1 MSEVPA
7 LVGRR
12 EEIAALTRAVEDLG
26 AGRGTV
32 LEVAGDPGIGKT
44 ALLNLLARLA
54 VARGATVLRARARA
68 GAGARSGEVKPYQ
81 VFRDAWQRSEPS
93 MATPHSPA
101 AEAGPPWDTAVDHE
115 LVRALL
121 EGCARRDGGRGS
133 VLVLDDVHHADP
145 ASAQLLEALAE
156 ECAAHPLVL
165 AFGLRP
171 RQTPPAL
178 LAALDDASH
187 TGRLVRVEPAPL
199 DAAAIASLAG
209 RGRVEELVTG
219 SSGNPRALRVL
230 LAAGHDPGQWPARS
244 DAAAGPLL
252 RAAAPVLAELEALPG
267 DCAEVLAAAAVLGE
281 PFRPGDAAHV
291 AGYPGDRTA
300 AALGT
305 LAAADLIRSDGPAGT
320 LVFRHPVL
328 GHLLHHRMNPGLRH
342 EAHHR
347 ALGLLDARGAASAAR
362 ARHAEHVLPAA
373 ADPARVLRVLADGAA
388 EVLAREPA
396 TAARWLR
403 LTLEYSP
410 TARTN
415 TNTDTDTDTAAGVG
429 VGARA
434 RLALDCCRALTA
446 AGRPQEAR
454 ALAHELLRTPGVLP
468 GRLRTE
474 ALAVCVG
481 IERLLGRY
489 EEADATARTVVDAL
503 ARPLS
508 APLPIETAGLVFDYG
523 LLHALRGTVGEVRG
537 LAHEA
542 ARAVAGAD
550 EARADEAGADEA
562 GRTALGV
569 LAAFCD
575 SYVGDFTRAA
585 PEVARCA
592 RLVDSRPDTVAGRAP
607 EVLALLGCAE
617 LFVERFADARR
628 HLSRGL
634 ATAGGGAHKHIAVN
648 QLLGLSILDQWA
660 GRLDTA
666 QRHAREAERLAGEI
680 GAPDA
685 AGLAIALRSSALLWA
700 APRRRT
706 PEAVEL
712 AEAGLRATVPG
723 TGWWAGSALG
733 LLAVARL
740 MGGDPAACLRTL
752 LEGGGEDLVLLQ
764 PPSRPSLFA
773 LMTTAAAQCG
783 DLAAAARAAHAADAA
798 AARLGRPAF
807 QQAQADRAGAALALA
822 QGDPAR
828 AATLSLDAAR
838 AFKAL
843 RMPVLRA
850 WTLIAATPALAAT
863 HGRAAALGPLDEALE
878 AARQCGALRLCEDGA
893 RARAALTATTTT
905 ATSTTPSCPPGPLAA
920 LSVRER
926 EVAELAAAGLSS
938 RQVAERLVLSTRTI
952 DTHLGN
958 AYRKLGVSSRVA
970 LTRLFGPP
978 PGGPG
983 GPVA

>member
-1 MSEVPA
+1 MSDTPA
-7 LVGRR
+7 LAGRR
-12 EEIAALTRAVEDLG
+12 EETAALVRAVEDLG

-32 LEVAGDPGIGKT
+32 LEVAGDPGTGKT
-44 ALLNLLARLA
+44 ALLNLLAQLA
-54 VARGATVLRARARA
+54 VERGATVMRGRARSREA
-68 GAGARSGEVKPYQ
+68 KPYQ
-81 VFRDAWQRSEPS
+81 VFREAWIRSTAP
-93 MATPHSPA
+93 AAAAAPRPPA
-101 AEAGPPWDTAVDHE
+101 AEAGPPWDTAADRE
-115 LVRALL
+115 LLRALL
-121 EGCARRDGGRGS
+121 DGCARRDGGRGS
-133 VLVLDDVHHADP
+133 VLVLDDLHHADP
-145 ASAQLLEALAE
+145 ASARLVELLAE
-156 ECAAHPLVL
+156 ECAGRPLVL
-165 AFGLRP
+165 ALALRP

-187 TGRLVRVEPAPL
+187 TGHLLRLEPAPL

-209 RGRVEELVTG
+209 GCGPAEQLATG
-219 SSGNPRALRVL
+219 SLGNPRALRVL
-230 LAAGHDPGQWPARS
+230 MAAGHDPDQWPTRS

-252 RAAAPVLAELEALPG
+252 RAAAPVFAELETLPA

-281 PFRPGDAAHV
+281 PFHPGDAAHV
-291 AGYPGDRTA
+291 AGCPADRTA
-300 AALGT
+300 AALGA
-305 LAAADLIRSDGPAGT
+305 LAAADLIRSGGPAGA

-328 GHLLHHRMNPGLRH
+328 GHLVHHRMNPGLRH
-342 EAHHR
+342 DAHRR
-347 ALGLLDARGAASAAR
+347 ALALLDARGAGAAAR

-373 ADPARVLRVLADGAA
+373 ADPVRVLRVLAEGAA

-403 LTLEYSP
+403 LTLTYSP
-410 TARTN
+410 AE
-415 TNTDTDTDTAAGVG
+415 GG
-429 VGARA
+429 GGHARA

-454 ALAHELLRTPGVLP
+454 SLAHELLRTPGALP

-474 ALAVCVG
+474 ALAVRVG

-489 EEADATARTVVDAL
+489 EEADAAARTVVDAL

-508 APLPIETAGLVFDYG
+508 APLPPETGDLVFDYG
-523 LLHALRGTVGEVRG
+523 LLHALRGTAAEVRD

-542 ARAVAGAD
+542 ARAVAAAD
-550 EARADEAGADEA
+550 EDR
-562 GRTALGV
+562 RTAFGV

-575 SYVGDFTRAA
+575 SYVGDFTRAV
-585 PEVARCA
+585 PEVARYA

-617 LFVERFADARR
+617 LYVEHFADARR

-666 QRHAREAERLAGEI
+666 QHHAREAERLAGEI

-685 AGLAIALRSSALLWA
+685 AGLAIALRASALLWA

-740 MGGDPAACLRTL
+740 LGGDPASCLRTL
-752 LEGGGEDLVLLQ
+752 VEGGGPELELLQ
-764 PPSRPSLFA
+764 PPSRTSLFA

-783 DLAAAARAAHAADAA
+783 DLATAARAARAADTAA
-798 AARLGRPAF
+798 ERLGRTPF
-807 QQAQADRAGAALALA
+807 QQAQADRAAAALALA
-822 QGDPAR
+822 HGDPAR
-828 AATLSLDAAR
+828 AADRSLDAAR
-838 AFKAL
+838 AFAAL

-850 WTLIAATPALAAT
+850 WTLIAATPALAVA
-863 HGRAAALGPLDEALE
+863 HGPAVALGTLDEALE
-878 AARQCGALRLCEDGA
+878 AARACGALRLCEDGA
-893 RARAALTATTTT
+893 RARAALVAASPGPGTAD
-905 ATSTTPSCPPGPLAA
+905 PLAA

-926 EVAELAAAGLSS
+926 EVAELAATGLSS
-938 RQVAERLVLSTRTI
+938 RQVAERLVLSTRTV
-952 DTHLGN
+952 DTHLGS

-970 LTRLFGPP
+970 LSRLLGPP
-978 PGGPG
+978 
-983 GPVA
+983 VA

>member
-1 MSEVPA
+1 MSEAPA
-7 LVGRR
+7 LAGRR
-12 EEIAALTRAVEDLG
+12 QETAALTRAVEELS

-54 VARGATVLRARARA
+54 AERGATVLRARAR
-68 GAGARSGEVKPYQ
+68 SGEAKPYQ
-81 VFRDAWQRSEPS
+81 VFRDAWKRSVPP
-93 MATPHSPA
+93 AAGPRPPA
-101 AEAGPPWDTAVDHE
+101 AEAEPPWDAGSDHE

-121 EGCARRDGGRGS
+121 DGCARRDGGRGS
-133 VLVLDDVHHADP
+133 VLVLDDLHHADP
-145 ASAQLLEALAE
+145 ASARLLEALAE
-156 ECAAHPLVL
+156 DCAAHPLVL
-165 AFGLRP
+165 AFALRP

-209 RGRVEELVTG
+209 RGTAEQLATG
-219 SSGNPRALRVL
+219 SLGNPRALRVL
-230 LAAGHDPGQWPARS
+230 LAAGHDPDQWPARS

-300 AALGT
+300 AALGA
-305 LAAADLIRSDGPAGT
+305 LAAADLIRSGPPAGT

-342 EAHHR
+342 DAHHR
-347 ALGLLDARGAASAAR
+347 ALGLLDARGAGSAAR
-362 ARHAEHVLPAA
+362 ARHAEHALPAA
-373 ADPARVLRVLADGAA
+373 ADPAAALRVLAEGAA

-410 TARTN
+410 
-415 TNTDTDTDTAAGVG
+415 AGSADA
-429 VGARA
+429 GARA

-446 AGRPQEAR
+446 AGRTEEAR
-454 ALAHELLRTPGVLP
+454 ALVHELLRTPGALP

-481 IERLLGRY
+481 VERLLGRY

-508 APLPIETAGLVFDYG
+508 APLPAETAGLIFDYG
-523 LLHALRGTVGEVRG
+523 LVHALRGTAAEVRG
-537 LAHEA
+537 LAQEA
-542 ARAVAGAD
+542 ARAVAGAGQD
-550 EARADEAGADEA
+550 GNGDGDGDGDQD
-562 GRTALGV
+562 GRTALRV

-575 SYVGDFTRAA
+575 SYVGDFARAA

-660 GRLDTA
+660 GRLDAA
-666 QRHAREAERLAGEI
+666 QQHAREAERLAGEI

-685 AGLAIALRSSALLWA
+685 AGLAVALRASALLWA

-706 PEAVEL
+706 AEAVEL

-752 LEGGGEDLVLLQ
+752 TEGGGEDLTLLQ

-783 DLAAAARAAHAADAA
+783 DLASAARAARAADAA
-798 AARLGRPAF
+798 AGRLGRPPF

-828 AATLSLDAAR
+828 AAALSLDAAR
-838 AFKAL
+838 AFEVL
-843 RMPVLRA
+843 RMPVLQA
-850 WTLIAATPALAAT
+850 WTLIAATPALAAA
-863 HGRAAALGPLDEALE
+863 HGPAAALGPLDGALE
-878 AARQCGALRLCEDGA
+878 AARRCGALRLCEDGV
-893 RARAALTATTTT
+893 RARAALTATAT
-905 ATSTTPSCPPGPLAA
+905 APVSRPGGGPLAT

-938 RQVAERLVLSTRTI
+938 RQVAERLVLSTRTV

-970 LTRLFGPP
+970 LARLLGPP
-978 PGGPG
+978 
-983 GPVA
+983 VA

>member
-32 LEVAGDPGIGKT
+32 IEVAGDPGIGKT

-54 VARGATVLRARARA
+54 AARGATVLRARAGA
-68 GAGARSGEVKPYQ
+68 GVGVGAGARSGEAKPYQ
-81 VFRDAWQRSEPS
+81 VFRDAWQRSAPS
-93 MATPHSPA
+93 TAASYSPA
-101 AEAGPPWDTAVDHE
+101 AETGPPWDTAADHE

-121 EGCARRDGGRGS
+121 DGCARRDGGRGS
-133 VLVLDDVHHADP
+133 VLVLDDVHHVDP
-145 ASAQLLEALAE
+145 ASAHLMEALAE

-165 AFGLRP
+165 AFALRP

-199 DAAAIASLAG
+199 DPEAIALLAG
-209 RGRVEELVTG
+209 RAPVEELVTG
-219 SSGNPRALRVL
+219 SLGNPRALRVL
-230 LAAGHDPGQWPARS
+230 LAAGHDPDRWPARS

-291 AGYPGDRTA
+291 AGYPGDRA
-300 AALGT
+300 VAALGT
-305 LAAADLIRSDGPAGT
+305 LAAADLIRSDGPTGT

-347 ALGLLDARGAASAAR
+347 ALGLLDARGAAPAAR

-410 TARTN
+410 TAG
-415 TNTDTDTDTAAGVG
+415 TAAAAGMG
-429 VGARA
+429 AGAGAGAGARA

-446 AGRPQEAR
+446 AGRPREAR

-481 IERLLGRY
+481 IERILGRY

-508 APLPIETAGLVFDYG
+508 APLPVETAGLVFDYG
-523 LLHALRGTVGEVRG
+523 LLHVLRGTAGEVRG

-550 EARADEAGADEA
+550 EDGADE
-562 GRTALGV
+562 GVRTALGV

-575 SYVGDFTRAA
+575 SYAGDFARAA

-607 EVLALLGCAE
+607 EVLALLGCSE

-740 MGGDPAACLRTL
+740 MGGDPAACLHTL

-783 DLAAAARAAHAADAA
+783 DLVAAARAAHAADAA

-828 AATLSLDAAR
+828 AAALSLDAAR

-863 HGRAAALGPLDEALE
+863 HGPAAALGPLDEALE
-878 AARQCGALRLCEDGA
+878 AARECGALRLCEDGA

-905 ATSTTPSCPPGPLAA
+905 ATSTTASCPPGPLAA

-970 LTRLFGPP
+970 LTRLLGPP
-978 PGGPG
+978 PGRPA

>member
-1 MSEVPA
+1 MSEAPA
-7 LVGRR
+7 LAGRR
-12 EEIAALTRAVEDLG
+12 QETAALTRAVEELR

-54 VARGATVLRARARA
+54 AEQGATVLRARAR
-68 GAGARSGEVKPYQ
+68 SGEAKPYQ
-81 VFRDAWQRSEPS
+81 VFRDAWKRPVPPASGPR
-93 MATPHSPA
+93 PPA
-101 AEAGPPWDTAVDHE
+101 AEAGPPWDAASDHE

-121 EGCARRDGGRGS
+121 DGCARRDGGRGS
-133 VLVLDDVHHADP
+133 VLVLDDLHHADP
-145 ASAQLLEALAE
+145 ASARLVEALAE
-156 ECAAHPLVL
+156 VCAARPLVL
-165 AFGLRP
+165 AFALRP

-187 TGRLVRVEPAPL
+187 TGHLVRVEPAPL
-199 DAAAIASLAG
+199 DAAAIASLPGCGPA
-209 RGRVEELVTG
+209 EQLATG
-219 SSGNPRALRVL
+219 SLGNPRALRVL
-230 LAAGHDPGQWPARS
+230 LAAGHDPDQWPARS
-244 DAAAGPLL
+244 DVAAGPLL
-252 RAAAPVLAELEALPG
+252 RAAAPVLAELDALPG

-300 AALGT
+300 AALGA
-305 LAAADLIRSDGPAGT
+305 LAAADLIRSGPPAGT

-342 EAHHR
+342 DAHHR
-347 ALGLLDARGAASAAR
+347 ALDLLDARGAGSAAR
-362 ARHAEHVLPAA
+362 ARHAEHALPAA
-373 ADPARVLRVLADGAA
+373 ADPAAALRVLAEGAA

-410 TARTN
+410 SGSA
-415 TNTDTDTDTAAGVG
+415 DA
-429 VGARA
+429 GARA

-446 AGRPQEAR
+446 AGRTEEAR
-454 ALAHELLRTPGVLP
+454 ALAHELLRTPGALP

-481 IERLLGRY
+481 VERLLGRY

-503 ARPLS
+503 ARPLA
-508 APLPIETAGLVFDYG
+508 APLPAETAGLVFDYG
-523 LLHALRGTVGEVRG
+523 LVHALRGTAAEVRG

-550 EARADEAGADEA
+550 DDGDTDGDGDADAAGDGNAAGDGDGEASQDV
-562 GRTALGV
+562 RTALGV

-575 SYVGDFTRAA
+575 SYVGDFARAA

-660 GRLDTA
+660 GRLDAA
-666 QRHAREAERLAGEI
+666 QHHAREAERLAGEI

-685 AGLAIALRSSALLWA
+685 AGLVIALRASALLWA

-706 PEAVEL
+706 AEAVEL

-752 LEGGGEDLVLLQ
+752 LEGGGEDLALLQ

-783 DLAAAARAAHAADAA
+783 DLASAARAARAADAA
-798 AARLGRPAF
+798 AGRLGRPPF

-828 AATLSLDAAR
+828 AAALSLDAAR
-838 AFKAL
+838 AFEAL
-843 RMPVLRA
+843 RMPVLQA
-850 WTLIAATPALAAT
+850 WTLIAATPALAAA
-863 HGRAAALGPLDEALE
+863 HGPAAALGPLDEALE
-878 AARQCGALRLCEDGA
+878 AARRCGALRLCEDGA
-893 RARAALTATTTT
+893 RARAALTAT
-905 ATSTTPSCPPGPLAA
+905 APVSPPAAGPLAT

-926 EVAELAAAGLSS
+926 RWPSSPRAGCPLGRSPSASS
-938 RQVAERLVLSTRTI
+938 
-952 DTHLGN
+952 
-958 AYRKLGVSSRVA
+958 
-970 LTRLFGPP
+970 
-978 PGGPG
+978 
-983 GPVA
+983 

>member
-7 LVGRR
+7 LAGRR
-12 EEIAALTRAVEDLG
+12 EEIATLTRAIEDLG

-54 VARGATVLRARARA
+54 AARGATVLRARARA
-68 GAGARSGEVKPYQ
+68 RSGEAAKPYQ
-81 VFRDAWQRSEPS
+81 VFREAWQRSAPPT
-93 MATPHSPA
+93 AAPYPPA
-101 AEAGPPWDTAVDHE
+101 AEAGPPWDTAADHA

-121 EGCARRDGGRGS
+121 DGCARRDGGRGS
-133 VLVLDDVHHADP
+133 VIVLDDLHHADP
-145 ASAQLLEALAE
+145 ASAHLVEALAE

-165 AFGLRP
+165 ALALRP

-178 LAALDDASH
+178 LAALDDAAH

-209 RGRVEELVTG
+209 RGPAEQLAAG
-219 SSGNPRALRVL
+219 SLGNPRALRVL
-230 LAAGHDPGQWPARS
+230 LAAGHDADQWPARS

-281 PFRPGDAAHV
+281 PFRPSDAAHV
-291 AGYPGDRTA
+291 AGYSGDRTA

-342 EAHHR
+342 DAHHR
-347 ALGLLDARGAASAAR
+347 ALGLLDARGAAPAAR

-373 ADPARVLRVLADGAA
+373 ADPAQALRVLAEGAA

-403 LTLEYSP
+403 LTLDYSP
-410 TARTN
+410 TAG
-415 TNTDTDTDTAAGVG
+415 AGAG
-429 VGARA
+429 AGAGASSGAGARA

-481 IERLLGRY
+481 VERLLGRY

-508 APLPIETAGLVFDYG
+508 TPLPVETADLVFDYG
-523 LLHALRGTVGEVRG
+523 LLHALRGTAAEVRG

-550 EARADEAGADEA
+550 ED

-666 QRHAREAERLAGEI
+666 QHHAREAERLAGEI

-700 APRRRT
+700 TPRRRT

-733 LLAVARL
+733 LLAVAKL

-752 LEGGGEDLVLLQ
+752 LEGGGEDLALLQ

-828 AATLSLDAAR
+828 AATLSLNAAR

-863 HGRAAALGPLDEALE
+863 HGPAAALGPLDEALE
-878 AARQCGALRLCEDGA
+878 AARECGALRLCEDGA
-893 RARAALTATTTT
+893 RARAALTATTP
-905 ATSTTPSCPPGPLAA
+905 ASRPPDPLAA

-958 AYRKLGVSSRVA
+958 AYRKLGVSSRVG
-970 LTRLFGPP
+970 LTRLLGPP
-978 PGGPG
+978 PGGLG
-983 GPVA
+983 TPVA

>member
-54 VARGATVLRARARA
+54 VARGTTVLRGRARVRVRA

-93 MATPHSPA
+93 MAAPYSPA
-101 AEAGPPWDTAVDHE
+101 AEAGPPWDTATDHE

-121 EGCARRDGGRGS
+121 DACARRDGGRGS

-145 ASAQLLEALAE
+145 ASARLLEALVE

-165 AFGLRP
+165 AFALRP

-209 RGRVEELVTG
+209 RGPVEELVTG
-219 SSGNPRALRVL
+219 SLGNPRALRVL

-305 LAAADLIRSDGPAGT
+305 LADADLIRSDGPAGT

-373 ADPARVLRVLADGAA
+373 ADPARVLRVLADRAA

-415 TNTDTDTDTAAGVG
+415 TGTAAGVG

-481 IERLLGRY
+481 
-489 EEADATARTVVDAL
+489 
-503 ARPLS
+503 
-508 APLPIETAGLVFDYG
+508 
-523 LLHALRGTVGEVRG
+523 
-537 LAHEA
+537 
-542 ARAVAGAD
+542 
-550 EARADEAGADEA
+550 
-562 GRTALGV
+562 
-569 LAAFCD
+569 
-575 SYVGDFTRAA
+575 
-585 PEVARCA
+585 
-592 RLVDSRPDTVAGRAP
+592 TVAGRD
-607 EVLALLGCAE
+607 GG
-617 LFVERFADARR
+617 
-628 HLSRGL
+628 SRL
-634 ATAGGGAHKHIAVN
+634 
-648 QLLGLSILDQWA
+648 
-660 GRLDTA
+660 R
-666 QRHAREAERLAGEI
+666 
-680 GAPDA
+680 
-685 AGLAIALRSSALLWA
+685 LRS
-700 APRRRT
+700 
-706 PEAVEL
+706 
-712 AEAGLRATVPG
+712 
-723 TGWWAGSALG
+723 
-733 LLAVARL
+733 
-740 MGGDPAACLRTL
+740 
-752 LEGGGEDLVLLQ
+752 
-764 PPSRPSLFA
+764 
-773 LMTTAAAQCG
+773 
-783 DLAAAARAAHAADAA
+783 
-798 AARLGRPAF
+798 
-807 QQAQADRAGAALALA
+807 
-822 QGDPAR
+822 PAR
-828 AATLSLDAAR
+828 SAR
-838 AFKAL
+838 
-843 RMPVLRA
+843 
-850 WTLIAATPALAAT
+850 
-863 HGRAAALGPLDEALE
+863 
-878 AARQCGALRLCEDGA
+878 
-893 RARAALTATTTT
+893 
-905 ATSTTPSCPPGPLAA
+905 
-920 LSVRER
+920 
-926 EVAELAAAGLSS
+926 
-938 RQVAERLVLSTRTI
+938 
-952 DTHLGN
+952 
-958 AYRKLGVSSRVA
+958 YRG
-970 LTRLFGPP
+970 
-978 PGGPG
+978 
-983 GPVA
+983 

>member
-1 MSEVPA
+1 MSEAPA
-7 LVGRR
+7 LAGRR
-12 EEIAALTRAVEDLG
+12 EETATLARAVEDLG
-26 AGRGTV
+26 AGHGTV

-54 VARGATVLRARARA
+54 AERGATVLRARARA
-68 GAGARSGEVKPYQ
+68 RCGGAKPYQ
-81 VFRDAWQRSEPS
+81 VFREAWERSAPPT
-93 MATPHSPA
+93 AAPRPPA
-101 AEAGPPWDTAVDHE
+101 AGAGPPWDTAADHE

-121 EGCARRDGGRGS
+121 DGCARRDGGRGS
-133 VLVLDDVHHADP
+133 VLVLDDLHHADP
-145 ASAQLLEALAE
+145 ASARLVELLAE
-156 ECAAHPLVL
+156 ECAARPLIL
-165 AFGLRP
+165 AFALRP

-187 TGRLVRVEPAPL
+187 TGHLVRVEPAPL

-209 RGRVEELVTG
+209 GRGPAGQLATG
-219 SSGNPRALRVL
+219 SLGNPRALRVL
-230 LAAGHDPGQWPARS
+230 LAAGHDPDRWPARS
-244 DAAAGPLL
+244 EEAAGPLL

-267 DCAEVLAAAAVLGE
+267 DCAEVLSAAAVLGE

-300 AALGT
+300 AALGA
-305 LAAADLIRSDGPAGT
+305 LCAADLIRSDGPAGT

-342 EAHHR
+342 DAHHR
-347 ALGLLDARGAASAAR
+347 ALHLLDARGAGPAAR
-362 ARHAEHVLPAA
+362 ARHAEHALPAA
-373 ADPARVLRVLADGAA
+373 ADPARALRVLAEGAA

-410 TARTN
+410 
-415 TNTDTDTDTAAGVG
+415 AGG
-429 VGARA
+429 AGAGARA

-454 ALAHELLRTPGVLP
+454 TLAHELLRTPGALP
-468 GRLRTE
+468 GPLRTE
-474 ALAVCVG
+474 ALALCVG
-481 IERLLGRY
+481 VERLLGRY

-508 APLPIETAGLVFDYG
+508 APLPAQTAGLVFDYG
-523 LLHALRGTVGEVRG
+523 LLHALRGTAAEVRG

-542 ARAVAGAD
+542 ARAAAATASAATAPAATD
-550 EARADEAGADEA
+550 EDRADED

-666 QRHAREAERLAGEI
+666 QHHAREAERLAGEI

-752 LEGGGEDLVLLQ
+752 VEGGGEDLALLQ

-783 DLAAAARAAHAADAA
+783 DLAAAARAARAADTAA
-798 AARLGRPAF
+798 GRLGRPPF
-807 QQAQADRAGAALALA
+807 QQAHADRAGAALALA

-828 AATLSLDAAR
+828 AAGLSLNAAH

-843 RMPVLRA
+843 RMPVLQA
-850 WTLIAATPALAAT
+850 WTLIAATPALAAAR
-863 HGRAAALGPLDEALE
+863 GPAAAIGPLDEALE
-878 AARQCGALRLCEDGA
+878 AARDCGALRLCEDGA
-893 RARAALTATTTT
+893 RARAALTAAAAT
-905 ATSTTPSCPPGPLAA
+905 AAASRPPGPLAA

-970 LTRLFGPP
+970 LTRLLGT
-978 PGGPG
+978 
-983 GPVA
+983 PVA

>member
-1 MSEVPA
+1 MSQAPA
-7 LVGRR
+7 MAGRR
-12 EEIAALTRAVEDLG
+12 QETAALTRAVEELC

-54 VARGATVLRARARA
+54 AERGATVLRARAR
-68 GAGARSGEVKPYQ
+68 SGEAKPYQ
-81 VFRDAWQRSEPS
+81 VFRDAWKRSVPP
-93 MATPHSPA
+93 AAAPRPPA
-101 AEAGPPWDTAVDHE
+101 AEAGPPWDAGSDHE

-121 EGCARRDGGRGS
+121 DGCARRDGGRGS
-133 VLVLDDVHHADP
+133 VLVLDDLHHADP
-145 ASAQLLEALAE
+145 ASARLVEALAE
-156 ECAAHPLVL
+156 ECAARPLVL
-165 AFGLRP
+165 AFALRP

-187 TGRLVRVEPAPL
+187 TGHLVRVEPAPL

-209 RGRVEELVTG
+209 PGPAEQLATG
-219 SSGNPRALRVL
+219 SLGNPRALRVL
-230 LAAGHDPGQWPARS
+230 LAAGHDPDQWPGRS

-252 RAAAPVLAELEALPG
+252 RAAAPVLAEVDALPR

-281 PFRPGDAAHV
+281 PFRPGDAAYV
-291 AGYPGDRTA
+291 AGHPGDRTA
-300 AALGT
+300 AALGA
-305 LAAADLIRSDGPAGT
+305 LAAADLIRSGPTAGT

-328 GHLLHHRMNPGLRH
+328 GHLLHHRMYPGLRH
-342 EAHHR
+342 DAHHR
-347 ALGLLDARGAASAAR
+347 ALGLLDARGAGAAAR
-362 ARHAEHVLPAA
+362 ARHAEHALPAA
-373 ADPARVLRVLADGAA
+373 TDPAAALRVLAEGAA

-410 TARTN
+410 SASA
-415 TNTDTDTDTAAGVG
+415 DA
-429 VGARA
+429 GARA

-446 AGRPQEAR
+446 AGRTEEAR
-454 ALAHELLRTPGVLP
+454 ALVHELLRTPGALP
-468 GRLRTE
+468 GPLRTE

-481 IERLLGRY
+481 VERLLGRY

-503 ARPLS
+503 VRPLS
-508 APLPIETAGLVFDYG
+508 APLPSETAGLVFDYG
-523 LLHALRGTVGEVRG
+523 LVHALRGTAAEVRG

-542 ARAVAGAD
+542 ARAAAGAD
-550 EARADEAGADEA
+550 GDRDGD

-575 SYVGDFTRAA
+575 SYVGDFARAA
-585 PEVARCA
+585 PEVVRCA

-660 GRLDTA
+660 GRLDAA
-666 QRHAREAERLAGEI
+666 QQHAHEAERLAGEI

-685 AGLAIALRSSALLWA
+685 AGLAIALRASALLWA

-706 PEAVEL
+706 AEAVEL
-712 AEAGLRATVPG
+712 AGAGLRATVPG

-752 LEGGGEDLVLLQ
+752 LEGGGEDLALLQ

-783 DLAAAARAAHAADAA
+783 DLASAARAARAADAA
-798 AARLGRPAF
+798 AARLGRPPF

-828 AATLSLDAAR
+828 AAALSLDAAR
-838 AFKAL
+838 AFDAL
-843 RMPVLRA
+843 RMPVLQA
-850 WTLIAATPALAAT
+850 WTLIAATPALAAA
-863 HGRAAALGPLDEALE
+863 HGPAAALGPLDEALE
-878 AARQCGALRLCEDGA
+878 AARRCGALRLCEDGA
-893 RARAALTATTTT
+893 RARAALTAT
-905 ATSTTPSCPPGPLAA
+905 APVSRPGGGPLAT

-938 RQVAERLVLSTRTI
+938 RQVAERLVLSTRTV

-970 LTRLFGPP
+970 LARLLGPP
-978 PGGPG
+978 
-983 GPVA
+983 VA